1 MTYAIKTN
9 DWHNRFYAKCGELTF
24 IEEQNKYFDSK
35 VFKTKK
41 LWKAKIICW
50 FINLAC
56 RLSGFKERCVVVKL
70 VEQKDVK

>member
-9 DWHNRFYAKCGELTF
+9 DKNNRFYAKRGSLIF
-24 IEEQNKYFDSK
+24 IEEQNTYFDSK

-41 LWKAKIICW
+41 LWKAKLMCW
-50 FINLAC
+50 LINLVC

-70 VEQKDVK
+70 VEQKD